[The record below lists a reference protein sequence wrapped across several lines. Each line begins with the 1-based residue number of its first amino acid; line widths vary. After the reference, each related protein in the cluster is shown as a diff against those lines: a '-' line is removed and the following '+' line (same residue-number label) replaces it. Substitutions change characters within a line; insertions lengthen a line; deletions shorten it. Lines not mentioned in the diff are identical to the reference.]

1 MGNSK
6 IVYYGETLMDL
17 TGDTVEAEKLL
28 KGVTAHDKTGERI
41 TGTYEAAEPYAV
53 IGVTYPA
60 GSVCTCTNGSKTLT
74 AKDTSGTAMFTIP
87 EAGTWTVKAVK
98 GSQTKS
104 QAVSITAEGQV
115 ETVKLTY
122 ELVLFDGSNGGDDT
136 ALTGGWNLTSTDD
149 VDYSEVTNKHIY
161 IQAGGY
167 ANAGSWY
174 GGDTDAQTKKTI
186 DTSGCSTAEVT
197 VAATSSTASFSVGS
211 ASLSISDSGT
221 FTLDISKIA
230 KGKVKVS
237 VRRPS
242 ETWGS
247 YTMTVTKI
255 RIY

>member
-115 ETVKLTY
+115 ETVKLVY
-122 ELVLFDGSNGGDDT
+122 ELVLFDGTNGGDNT
-136 ALTGGWNLTSTDD
+136 ALTGGWALTSDDD
-149 VDYSEVTNKHIY
+149 VDYSEVTNQHIY
-161 IQAGGY
+161 IKAGGY

-174 GGDTDAQTKKTI
+174 GGTTRAQTKNTI
-186 DTSGCSTAEVT
+186 DTSGYSTAEVT
-197 VAATSSTASFSVGS
+197 VSDTSYTASFSVGS

-230 KGKVKVS
+230 KGKVQVS
-237 VRRPS
+237 VSRPS